1 LHAIE
6 GKAAEVSAVW
16 ELKQAVAVICDQV
29 VEESEAAVHKIAV
42 NAARLIKDDATILT
56 HSRSSTVSETLKQA
70 VAMGKGIRVI
80 VTESRP
86 LLEGRVVAEELSDLG
101 VPVTFVVDSAI
112 GTLMATADLCLVG
125 TDSVLFDGSI
135 VNKIGTYPLAVTA
148 REHSKPFYVVCEKS
162 KLNLRSIFEPEFEI
176 EEKDPSEVLP
186 HPKKSLI
193 TVSNPYFD
201 RTPGK
206 FVSKLITEDGEL
218 SVEELPAVFRKM
230 VAETCI

>member
-1 LHAIE
+1 
-6 GKAAEVSAVW
+6 
-16 ELKQAVAVICDQV
+16 
-29 VEESEAAVHKIAV
+29 
-42 NAARLIKDDATILT
+42 
-56 HSRSSTVSETLKQA
+56 
-70 VAMGKGIRVI
+70 
-80 VTESRP
+80 
-86 LLEGRVVAEELSDLG
+86 
-101 VPVTFVVDSAI
+101 
-112 GTLMATADLCLVG
+112 MATADLCLVG

-230 VAETCI
+230 VAETYI